1 MLYLKEFQTEG
12 EYNTYITGSTAF
24 HPNTSIVEGVGVKYE
39 KVLPAGA
46 VDLGLP
52 SGTLWHKYNLGA
64 NSETGYGDYFSWGET
79 TPRGADWQT
88 TAPYDWEHNPIPQS
102 VTDWSSYID
111 SSYNLLP
118 DYDVAHVQLG
128 GAWRMPTSGH
138 VQELID
144 NTNNEWVIDYQGSG
158 IKGMTFTSK
167 KDSSKSI
174 FIPAAGYRYNSA
186 NREFGS
192 GARLWISTLDSSGKS
207 KAYDL
212 LLGSGHCLV
221 DVLYRHYGL
230 CVRPVC

>member
-1 MLYLKEFQTEG
+1 MKKHRRRLLMSKKE
-12 EYNTYITGSTAF
+12 N
-24 HPNTSIVEGVGVKYE
+24 P
-39 KVLPAGA
+39 LPEGA

-52 SGTLWHKYNLGA
+52 SGTLWATCNLGA
-64 NSETGYGDYFSWGET
+64 NSETEYGDYFAWGET
-79 TPRGADWQT
+79 TPRGEDWKAT
-88 TAPYDWEHNPIPQS
+88 TPYNWEHSPIPQS

-118 DYDVAHVQLG
+118 NYDAAHVQLG
-128 GAWRMPTSGH
+128 GAWRMPTSGN

-158 IKGMTFTSK
+158 IKGTTFTSK

-186 NREFGS
+186 VRDYGS

-212 LLGSGHCLV
+212 DFTSGHCLV
-221 DVLYRHYGL
+221 DALYRYYGL
-230 CVRPVC
+230 CVRPVCQA